1 MQTNSNIITQV
12 SDVDND
18 VRRAAVTGLGF
29 ILFRYHHHHFL
40 ASHSTTML
48 TYYCMGYIV

>member
-1 MQTNSNIITQV
+1 MESTEGLGFCHFTACESVYTQPLLWFPCQV

-29 ILFRYHHHHFL
+29 ILFR
-40 ASHSTTML
+40 
-48 TYYCMGYIV
+48 